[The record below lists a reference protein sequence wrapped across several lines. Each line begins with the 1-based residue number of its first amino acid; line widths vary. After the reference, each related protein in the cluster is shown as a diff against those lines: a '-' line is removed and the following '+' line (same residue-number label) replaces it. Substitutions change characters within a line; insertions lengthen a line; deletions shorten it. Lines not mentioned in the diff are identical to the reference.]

1 LSTIESN
8 IPANDREGVAVIL
21 DTLDV
26 RIEAQPAVT
35 AHNGVPTTSRNTVT
49 VMLDNAGVLAV
60 DIGGT
65 KLAAAVV
72 ARDGTIVRR
81 DRISTPQRDPWSAL
95 VALMRRMQAA
105 TSEIELVACGVACGG
120 PMSSGGES
128 ASPLHIPS
136 WREFPLRRSIAE
148 ATGLATHVDNDA
160 KALALSEGWLGA
172 AVDHQDF
179 MAVVVGTGVG
189 AGLVSGGRLVDGAS
203 GNAGHIGHIVVGDEG
218 RACRCGGLD
227 CLESFISGAA
237 VELGTGRSPA
247 YASAGLVERNGRLLG
262 QAVASV
268 AAMCDIRRVVVGG
281 SVALGWGEPFFDA
294 ANREFEARS
303 RIGFTR
309 GLDIVPLGLGD
320 RSALIGAAAVAWRV
334 LV

>member
-1 LSTIESN
+1 MTE
-8 IPANDREGVAVIL
+8 
-21 DTLDV
+21 
-26 RIEAQPAVT
+26 
-35 AHNGVPTTSRNTVT
+35 
-49 VMLDNAGVLAV
+49 NAGVLAV

-72 ARDGTIVRR
+72 TRDGTIVRR
-81 DRISTPQRDPWSAL
+81 DRIPNPQRDPWTAL
-95 VALMRRMQAA
+95 SALMRRMQAA
-105 TSEIELVACGVACGG
+105 TTEIELVACGVACGG
-120 PMSSGGES
+120 PMGAGGES
-128 ASPLHIPS
+128 VSPLHIPS
-136 WREFPLRRSIAE
+136 WRDFPLRRSIAE
-148 ATGLATHVDNDA
+148 ATNLVTHVDNDA
-160 KALALSEGWLGA
+160 KALALAEGWLGA
-172 AVDHQDF
+172 AVDHRDF

-203 GNAGHIGHIVVGDEG
+203 GNAGHIGHVVVGDEG
-218 RACRCGGLD
+218 RPCRCGGSD
-227 CLESFISGAA
+227 CLEAFVSGAA
-237 VELGTGRSPA
+237 VEMETGRAPA

-268 AAMCDIRRVVVGG
+268 AAMSDIRRVVVGG

-294 ANREFEARS
+294 ANREFDARS

-320 RSALIGAAAVAWRV
+320 RSALIGAAAVAWRF

>member
-1 LSTIESN
+1 MSTIDSN

-26 RIEAQPAVT
+26 RIGWPRAART
-35 AHNGVPTTSRNTVT
+35 RNTVT

-81 DRISTPQRDPWSAL
+81 DRIPTPQRDPWSAL

-105 TSEIELVACGVACGG
+105 TSEVELVACGVACGG
-120 PMSSGGES
+120 PMSAGGES

-136 WREFPLRRSIAE
+136 WREFPLRRSIME

-172 AVDHQDF
+172 AVDHRDF

-218 RACRCGGLD
+218 RACRCGGRD

-237 VELGTGRSPA
+237 VESETGRSPA

-281 SVALGWGEPFFDA
+281 SVALGWGDPFFDA